1 MSSSTDDLIW
11 TDDRLK
17 KITSEDGRRVNFWNG
32 LDYDD
37 RQKLKDHHVMDV
49 LTNHVNADLVT
60 NIRLDWCRG
69 ITNGTL
75 IQISNMCPQLERLSV
90 NGCEMITDDGIVPIA
105 EKCGQQLKQLSFS
118 YCKKCTDAALKSVVN
133 NCNQL
138 EGLDA
143 NDCGISTIPENIG
156 NKLTKLKQLDL
167 RHNKITKIPVSLLTL
182 LKDTLKDVDISG
194 NPLQVPPSEIAKQEG
209 FAAIKRYF
217 EVHVPTVEPEDCKI
231 MISFNTKSAGPDAER
246 LTNRLTSEGHPTFCT
261 MVYCKNMFGDWRDI
275 TEMGALTCKIYI
287 VLMTRMWQD
296 SGECQIETRHI
307 KNRLGDNE
315 VIVIPV
321 WYDSFDKEYDNRRG
335 HNYWKTWK
343 SYQGVFMAN
352 AGADK
357 DYLVN
362 TILEMFSSRN

>member
-1 MSSSTDDLIW
+1 MTSNTDDLIW
-11 TDDRLK
+11 TKHRLK
-17 KITSEDGRRVNFWNG
+17 KTIKENGRMVDFFYG
-32 LDYDD
+32 LGYSDWK
-37 RQKLKDHHVMDV
+37 KLKDHHVMDV

-60 NIRLDWCRG
+60 RITLSSCIN
-69 ITNGTL
+69 ITNATL
-75 IQISNMCPQLERLSV
+75 IQISNMCPQLEELYV
-90 NGCEMITDDGIVPIA
+90 TDCDITDDGIVPIA